1 MDMRNNDPALH
12 PISSFS
18 GMSCLVHR
26 VAIFSFFA
34 SFTITPAY
42 GDTVLESVIAYAD
55 SLEFNT
61 IVTNLAE
68 TSLLSTLGSSY
79 SGGIDATI
87 TNFIQNKPTPY
98 FATDTYAAE
107 NIQNLGAID
116 LDEVS
121 TTGIGTVNA
130 GKVLL
135 DQQQYIAGISNG
147 INADLQQAVTESAT
161 AARQRAAAVGST
173 QDISALTL
181 NMASNSQMV
190 KAKVDNTINHL
201 SGSISQITSTAVG
214 AVNTGQIQ
222 SGVSAMVKSIIGP
235 AT

>member
-42 GDTVLESVIAYAD
+42 GDTVLESVVAYAD

-68 TSLLSTLGSSY
+68 TSLPSTLGSSY
-79 SGGIDATI
+79 SNGIDATI

-107 NIQNLGAID
+107 NIQNLGTID
-116 LDEVS
+116 LDEIS
-121 TTGIGTVNA
+121 TTGIGTVNT

-135 DQQQYIAGISNG
+135 DQQQDYQKQECMH
-147 INADLQQAVTESAT
+147 LQKT
-161 AARQRAAAVGST
+161 
-173 QDISALTL
+173 ALTW
-181 NMASNSQMV
+181 M
-190 KAKVDNTINHL
+190 KKVFYNFE
-201 SGSISQITSTAVG
+201 
-214 AVNTGQIQ
+214 
-222 SGVSAMVKSIIGP
+222 KSSKKF
-235 AT
+235 AFY